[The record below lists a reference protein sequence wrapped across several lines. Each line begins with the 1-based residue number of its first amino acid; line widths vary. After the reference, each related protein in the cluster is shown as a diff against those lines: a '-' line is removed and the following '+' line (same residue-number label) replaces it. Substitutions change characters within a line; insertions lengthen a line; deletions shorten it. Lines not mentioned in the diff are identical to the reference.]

1 MSDSEQCD
9 LVRRLLPVSFRK
21 VSAPAGSL
29 IRRIRW
35 VTQNTLELIY
45 LCTIF
50 INLIFDKSKR
60 HERNS
65 PHSAVCPAN
74 VWRNR
79 KCIWSVRRAERGLH
93 IAPGG
98 LFIFLTLYKQK
109 GKWSIGLNISTAM
122 SAHIIIISSAPNC
135 VERRDSDWTQPRL
148 FWISNDRKR
157 SVVNS
162 ISI

>member
-35 VTQNTLELIY
+35 VTRNTLISLLFLSIWFWIKANDMKGRV
-45 LCTIF
+45 LT
-50 INLIFDKSKR
+50 L
-60 HERNS
+60 
-65 PHSAVCPAN
+65 PAVCPAN
-74 VWRNR
+74 VRRNR

-109 GKWSIGLNISTAM
+109 GKWSLGRNISTAM
-122 SAHIIIISSAPNC
+122 SAQIIIISSAPNC
-135 VERRDSDWTQPRL
+135 VQRRLWLNTTSFIL
-148 FWISNDRKR
+148 NK
-157 SVVNS
+157 
-162 ISI
+162 